1 MDSSIVPDLNT
12 LIAGAT
18 VMRVFG
24 NAALN
29 LSSSVVSSLSVR
41 VGKQLKE
48 WAVGKEITEQELQE
62 KIERYNQSNKQGTV
76 LFREHI
82 RQACLQLA
90 REIERRQSIPE
101 TDVRYPLL
109 HLLGDS
115 EFHQVIGDWVLT
127 VDPEQKQM
135 YRQDILD
142 TLKNQCASCDTDPAV
157 LQNLS
162 ETMDQIEA
170 ELYNDT
176 ILSRWYQG
184 IQMSYVVKSTA
195 SIQKDTASIRE
206 VQNEQRG
213 IYPQDV
219 LDSALL
225 NYWEIVSRQ
234 FETISD
240 LTARNELPLPLDEFY
255 MPLSLRKDDGLT
267 ATLEEMD
274 WLSAPWLILGNAGDG
289 KSTTFRWLV
298 HKAFQDW
305 KKKQDCLASG
315 LPVSDQDMMFQGK
328 LPIPIL
334 CRDMHME
341 EKDTAGKILADY
353 MISMK
358 WVDEGEY
365 ADARN
370 APLYKAVWREMK
382 AGGVVLLIDG
392 LDELKDQTWQEHYHQ
407 SQRAELLEELI
418 RHIQRYENNLLVVS
432 SRPSVL
438 QLLPDDVRQR
448 YRIGN
453 LVSPA
458 KDAKI
463 TMITHWV
470 DSIYSDDSHYSEGE
484 RARYKETLIKAVTD
498 KSSVS
503 SLTDSPLMLSMLLIA
518 FKSDGEIPSTER
530 ELYEKAVSYL
540 ISWNEGNRFQFDTKR
555 DKLLK
560 SKKRRQ
566 KSILAQLE
574 YLAVEMC
581 MKGVQRLEEGEVEEM
596 LENFRR
602 QLQKMDS
609 DHQLDLN
616 HEIRDFLLYLQE
628 NSGLFFPVTAVVRS
642 EEEEI
647 WWEFRHLAFQNYL
660 AACAIHH
667 KYYIRNG
674 KPLTIVEFVRNSC
687 FYPSGEFSFNFQCNP
702 KKIISLVQSF
712 YPDRRKRNEILAHV
726 DALFVD
732 LPRVVVF
739 FFLNGREP
747 QRN

>member
-1 MDSSIVPDLNT
+1 MDSSIIPDLNT
-12 LIAGAT
+12 LIANVT
-18 VMRVFG
+18 VMEVFG
-24 NAALN
+24 GAILN
-29 LSSSVVSSLSVR
+29 LSSSAISSLSVR
-41 VGKQLKE
+41 VGNQLRE
-48 WAVGKEITEQELQE
+48 WAVGKKITEQELQE
-62 KIERYNQSNKQGTV
+62 KIERYNQSNKRGAD

-82 RQACLQLA
+82 TQACLQLA
-90 REIERRQSIPE
+90 REIERKQSIPK

-127 VDPEQKQM
+127 ADPEQKQM
-135 YRQDILD
+135 HQQNILD
-142 TLKNQCASCDTDPAV
+142 ALKNQCASFNTDPAT
-157 LQNLS
+157 LQKLS
-162 ETMDQIEA
+162 GTMNQIEE
-170 ELYNDT
+170 ELYNDPL
-176 ILSRWYQG
+176 LSQWYQG
-184 IQMSYVVKSTA
+184 FKMSYVVKSVA
-195 SIQKDTASIRE
+195 SLQKDTASIRE

-219 LDSALL
+219 LDAALHE
-225 NYWEIVSRQ
+225 YWETVSKQ

-240 LTARNELPLPLDEFY
+240 LTARNELPLPLDEFF
-255 MPLSLRKDDGLT
+255 MPLSLRKEDGLT

-274 WLSAPWLILGNAGDG
+274 WLSSPWLILGNAGDG

-305 KKKQDCLASG
+305 KKKQDCLVSG
-315 LPVSDQDMMFQGK
+315 LPVSDQEMMFQGK

-341 EKDTAGKILADY
+341 EKDTTGKILADY

-382 AGGVVLLIDG
+382 AGGIVLLIDG

-418 RHIQRYENNLLVVS
+418 RHIQRYENNLLVVN

-470 DSIYSDDSHYSEGE
+470 DSIYSDDNHYSEGE
-484 RARYKETLIKAVTD
+484 RARYKEALIEAVTD
-498 KSSVS
+498 ESSIS

-530 ELYEKAVSYL
+530 ELYEKAVFYL
-540 ISWNEGNRFQFDTKR
+540 ISWNEENRFQFDTKR

-566 KSILAQLE
+566 KSILVQLE

-581 MKGVQRLEEGEVEEM
+581 RKGVQRLEEGEVEEM

-628 NSGLFFPVTAVVRS
+628 NSGLFFPVTAVVSS
-642 EEEEI
+642 EEEET
-647 WWEFRHLAFQNYL
+647 WWEFRHLAFQNY
-660 AACAIHH
+660 
-667 KYYIRNG
+667 
-674 KPLTIVEFVRNSC
+674 
-687 FYPSGEFSFNFQCNP
+687 
-702 KKIISLVQSF
+702 
-712 YPDRRKRNEILAHV
+712 
-726 DALFVD
+726 
-732 LPRVVVF
+732 
-739 FFLNGREP
+739 
-747 QRN
+747 